1 MRLDDE
7 LDTSLSKYPHLR
19 DTLAVLL
26 LIMAKLAQI
35 EGGPHASMLEL
46 YLKGTYLT
54 SPYQESHYN
63 RVLSPVRYT
72 QYLITRIRHM

>member
-35 EGGPHASMLEL
+35 EGGASCINV
-46 YLKGTYLT
+46 GTL
-54 SPYQESHYN
+54 P
-63 RVLSPVRYT
+63 
-72 QYLITRIRHM
+72 